1 MILSLKCSLVLLFFN
16 SQRWKFLKN
25 LLKIVSTVLA
35 IFFNVF
41 CINICQASVEEA
53 DFLSNVAKQYM
64 LAQFDNNRTDKKYL
78 VKASKIDPNRDYGGK
93 CSGFLTAELV
103 GGEIKKSN
111 VVRIKC
117 TRKNNPYTVN
127 VPVTVNVARAT
138 TIASANIPKGT
149 TITADLLEDSFV
161 NESSNTSAVITD
173 KSMILGS
180 KARRDIRAGE
190 QIKVSD
196 FCVIAKGDIVTIV
209 ASTNNLEI
217 KTQGQALEEGKVN
230 DLIQVKN
237 VKTKKVIQAVV
248 TGPNTVK
255 VIF

>member
-1 MILSLKCSLVLLFFN
+1 MLFIYIYYFKEPFELHIN
-16 SQRWKFLKN
+16 VTVQFC
-25 LLKIVSTVLA
+25 VSTATPSTYLFAIALA
-35 IFFNVF
+35 VALFPDLEALFEEIFQLVF
-41 CINICQASVEEA
+41 LDDASATDFVHVDEEP
-53 DFLSNVAKQYM
+53 VY
-64 LAQFDNNRTDKKYL
+64 
-78 VKASKIDPNRDYGGK
+78 
-93 CSGFLTAELV
+93 
-103 GGEIKKSN
+103 
-111 VVRIKC
+111 
-117 TRKNNPYTVN
+117 VN

-161 NESSNTSAVITD
+161 NESTNTSAVITD

>member
-1 MILSLKCSLVLLFFN
+1 MIIVLKNADFSSSNIGKITIDLDERTKTIMSKYGREFSTEESVAIQSFMNGLDDSGILSKLRSLYMP
-16 SQRWKFLKN
+16 
-25 LLKIVSTVLA
+25 
-35 IFFNVF
+35 VF
-41 CINICQASVEEA
+41 GS
-53 DFLSNVAKQYM
+53 S
-64 LAQFDNNRTDKKYL
+64 
-78 VKASKIDPNRDYGGK
+78 
-93 CSGFLTAELV
+93 
-103 GGEIKKSN
+103 
-111 VVRIKC
+111 
-117 TRKNNPYTVN
+117 
-127 VPVTVNVARAT
+127 
-138 TIASANIPKGT
+138 
-149 TITADLLEDSFV
+149 LEDSFV
-161 NESSNTSAVITD
+161 NESTNTSAVITD

>member
-1 MILSLKCSLVLLFFN
+1 M
-16 SQRWKFLKN
+16 KN
-25 LLKIVSTVLA
+25 LLKIVSTVLV
-35 IFFNVF
+35 IFFNAIS
-41 CINICQASVEEA
+41 INICQATVEEA
-53 DFLSNVAKQYM
+53 NFLTNVARQYM
-64 LAQFDNNRTDKKYL
+64 LAQFDNSRTDKKYL
-78 VKASKIDPNRDYGGK
+78 VKASRIDPNRDYGGK
-93 CSGFLTAELV
+93 CSGYLTAELV

-111 VVRIKC
+111 VVRIRC
-117 TRKNNPYTVN
+117 SRKNNPYTVN

-138 TIASANIPKGT
+138 TVAAANIPKGS
-149 TITADLLEDSFV
+149 TITSDLLEDTFV
-161 NESSNTSAVITD
+161 NENTNTSAVITD

-190 QIKVSD
+190 QIKASD

-209 ASTNNLEI
+209 AATNNLEI

-237 VKTKKVIQAVV
+237 VKSKKVIQAVV
-248 TGPNTVK
+248 TGPNTVR